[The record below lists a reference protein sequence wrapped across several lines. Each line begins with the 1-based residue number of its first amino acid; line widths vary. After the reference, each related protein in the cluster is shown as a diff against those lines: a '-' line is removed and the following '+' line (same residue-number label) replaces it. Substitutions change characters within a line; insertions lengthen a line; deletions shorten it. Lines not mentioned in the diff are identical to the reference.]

1 MGTREAALDAQT
13 ISLVSDL
20 GNEQLRNIKTD
31 VVSFDPR
38 VFNQKI
44 VSKFVTLMK
53 PSNDSE
59 YMHTQ
64 LTVLGGRKS
73 NDLESLDW
81 SALGKKVSKVFRSAP
96 TVDFL

>member
-1 MGTREAALDAQT
+1 
-13 ISLVSDL
+13 
-20 GNEQLRNIKTD
+20 
-31 VVSFDPR
+31 
-38 VFNQKI
+38 
-44 VSKFVTLMK
+44 MK